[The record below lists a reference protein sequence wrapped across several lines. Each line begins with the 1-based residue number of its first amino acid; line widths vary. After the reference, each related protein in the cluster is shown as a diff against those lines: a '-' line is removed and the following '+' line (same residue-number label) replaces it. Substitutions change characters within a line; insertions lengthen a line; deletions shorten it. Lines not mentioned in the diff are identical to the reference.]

1 MEDIRQFETARAKV
15 IGTEMQRRGIGT
27 LSEKTVHAVLK
38 NYYAPRE
45 DQQEIPIGSFV
56 ADIYNGKEI
65 IEIQTRNFNVMRSK
79 LEFFLPLYP
88 VTIVYPVPARKWI
101 IWVDEETGE
110 LSPKRKSPVTGNI
123 YTIFKELYR
132 IKTFLK
138 HPRLHLRLVLMNM
151 EEYRLLNGWSK
162 DRKKG
167 SSRYD
172 RIPTELV
179 REIIIDCPQDYIQFL
194 PYDLPEEFTTAE
206 FSKKVR
212 IGRSLSQVTLS
223 LLFYM
228 GVLERT
234 GKKGNSYVYRVTE
247 TMEER

>member
-1 MEDIRQFETARAKV
+1 
-15 IGTEMQRRGIGT
+15 
-27 LSEKTVHAVLK
+27 
-38 NYYAPRE
+38 
-45 DQQEIPIGSFV
+45 
-56 ADIYNGKEI
+56 
-65 IEIQTRNFNVMRSK
+65 
-79 LEFFLPLYP
+79 
-88 VTIVYPVPARKWI
+88 
-101 IWVDEETGE
+101 
-110 LSPKRKSPVTGNI
+110 
-123 YTIFKELYR
+123 
-132 IKTFLK
+132 
-138 HPRLHLRLVLMNM
+138 M

-172 RIPTELV
+172 RIHTELV

-212 IGRSLSQVTLS
+212 ISRSLSQVTLS